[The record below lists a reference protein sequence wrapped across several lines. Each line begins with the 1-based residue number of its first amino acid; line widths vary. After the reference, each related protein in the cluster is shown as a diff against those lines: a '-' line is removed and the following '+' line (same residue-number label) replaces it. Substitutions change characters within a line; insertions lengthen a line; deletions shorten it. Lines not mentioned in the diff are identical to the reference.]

1 MDKIG
6 LCFVVG
12 LLCVCGASAQNNMTF
27 AGGSGNMTG
36 NFSFPYGSGSDI
48 GSGEFSS
55 RKILQL
61 KFYKSALLHIGS
73 GEFMVEIAH
82 ALGHL

>member
-1 MDKIG
+1 
-6 LCFVVG
+6 
-12 LLCVCGASAQNNMTF
+12 
-27 AGGSGNMTG
+27 MTG

-48 GSGEFSS
+48 GSGEFSY

>member
-12 LLCVCGASAQNNMTF
+12 LLCVCGASAQNMNFT
-27 AGGSGNMTG
+27 GGSGNMTG

-61 KFYKSALLHIGS
+61 QFCKSCTVVCII
-73 GEFMVEIAH
+73 MIEIAH